1 MSFAPTTPSHALPGA
16 FLHTP
21 AVASRFNAQQQDAV
35 RRRLFREPSTT
46 GSSANTQA
54 TTFGGTPAPGLGFNA
69 PTTDDQTMRPA
80 MGSLAPPRSPLAKA
94 AGFINSAL
102 NKDENYPDLDQYCR
116 HNSSEYDVPNER
128 TAWAPFERTNTYD
141 LPENVLN
148 LLQRAEVSTMMGL
161 FGELGYVWLSIDN
174 CFYMWDYT
182 HPNPELIGYEE
193 GQHSITAVKLVNP
206 KPGVFLSKINHILVI
221 ATVSEIFLL
230 GVSATGTATG
240 TKQVELYGT
249 RMTLPLRGTEARVIA
264 ASATGRIFFAGA
276 ADSDIYELYYQQEEK
291 WFSSRTGKI
300 NHTNPGWAAVMPI
313 PTQMI
318 WGRATNEHIVDL
330 VVDDS
335 RNLLY
340 SLSNTSTVRTYY
352 MEGADRLTKV
362 IEKTK
367 FDFMSDVAHHL
378 SVHSP
383 LLTNNMEIVSISPIS
398 ASEDARLHLMA
409 LTNTGCRLFMNATS
423 ATYYLS
429 SASQPPQ
436 SMQLQ
441 AIKFPPSQTP
451 HPRTRNDP
459 FGGFGGF
466 NETLDVQSDT
476 LATSRRGVRF
486 PPGYFV
492 DLVTKTN
499 EANDLLF
506 VSSPDSGKIKH
517 TSHSPNLRYYEQA
530 NWIRIGGRAEDIG
543 LITKPFGAT
552 AQPVGFGN
560 ELAVQFDDPQGSEF
574 AVLTNTGVYVIR
586 RRRFV
591 EIFAEAIRGTAGD
604 EGLKAEIQKFQSAY
618 GRVETITAA
627 LAAACRRGDARRLGT
642 GRGAIDQ
649 ATQDRAKQVFIN
661 FGGSPTLAD
670 DTQPPTLDMVRPS
683 TRHKALAQYLSRLIR
698 SVWKARVVSFTPG
711 PPLAITSVVPP
722 EKLRAVQESVENLR
736 RFLDENRAFIQ
747 GLSGPADLQRAGN
760 KQEEIAFQ
768 GEHQAM
774 HAVEVLMTGITEGIS
789 FVRTLLDERVVDI
802 YARLDQPSQ
811 EQLRDLTYERLFS
824 QAAGKELAKVLVKAI
839 VNRNIENGSNVE
851 TVADALRRKCGS
863 FCSPDDVVIFKAQ
876 EQLKRAS
883 EQVANST
890 ASRTLLHESLKL
902 FQRVAGSLTQA
913 NLELTITQYMS
924 LKYYAGA
931 IQLCLTVANER
942 DRGNSALSWVNDG
955 KPAGDPR
962 EAAFNA
968 RKDCYTL
975 VHAVLFD
982 LDEAIK
988 REPDMADGKPTLIGT
1003 KRAEA
1008 YDVVNN
1014 SSDEVFHFGLYEWY
1028 IQQGWTDRLLMIE
1041 SPHAT
1046 TFLRRLASQDVEH
1059 ADLLCRFYT
1068 MRGRY
1073 FDAAKVQSDLA
1084 KSDFDIS
1091 IKDRLTLLSK
1101 AKTNASVSTTG
1112 VSRQE
1117 QQLLNHQ
1124 VTELLEVA
1132 HIQDDLLER
1141 LLADTRIPLER
1152 QAEIRLDLDGQIQ
1165 GLTELFN
1172 NYADQAGYYDLCLL
1186 IYHAADFR
1194 NAATIAQTWSSLIQ
1208 KTHEDIT
1215 EQWEEYHGRR
1225 RAGQAHEQAPPQ
1237 PYEKLVLQVQDV
1249 CHRSGN
1255 DSFIF
1260 PVATLLP
1267 EICRYAYEND
1277 QDGRHNAD
1285 VNWPVLLFLNL
1296 GVSYD
1301 LVARV
1306 LEHMFEAQEVP
1317 FRGNG
1322 AGGGRVRL
1330 AEWIVFV
1337 LGRWVNDLSRR
1348 GGPAD
1353 VQVRLDPWVA
1363 DLVTECETFLQQ
1375 VAGATAAAPVAA
1387 RGGNGNNANNRNN
1400 PGGLDPRDILRNLRE
1415 VKRAVEGLAGG
1426 PGLGSLRGSLG
1437 FF

>member
-1 MSFAPTTPSHALPGA
+1 M
-16 FLHTP
+16 
-21 AVASRFNAQQQDAV
+21 
-35 RRRLFREPSTT
+35 
-46 GSSANTQA
+46 
-54 TTFGGTPAPGLGFNA
+54 
-69 PTTDDQTMRPA
+69 
-80 MGSLAPPRSPLAKA
+80 
-94 AGFINSAL
+94 
-102 NKDENYPDLDQYCR
+102 
-116 HNSSEYDVPNER
+116 
-128 TAWAPFERTNTYD
+128 
-141 LPENVLN
+141 
-148 LLQRAEVSTMMGL
+148 STMMGL

-206 KPGVFLSKINHILVI
+206 KPGVFLNKINHILVI

-240 TKQVELYGT
+240 TKEVELYGT

-264 ASATGRIFFAGA
+264 ASASGRIFFAGN

-313 PTQMI
+313 STQMI
-318 WGRATNEHIVDL
+318 WGKAPNEHIVDI

-335 RNLLY
+335 RNLLF

-352 MEGADRLTKV
+352 MEAPDRLTKV

-367 FDFMSDVAHHL
+367 MDFMSDVAHHL

-383 LLTNNMEIVSISPIS
+383 LLSNNMEIVSISPIS
-398 ASEDARLHLMA
+398 VSEDSRLHLMA
-409 LTNTGCRLFMNATS
+409 MTNTGCRLFMNATS
-423 ATYYLS
+423 ATYYMS

-441 AIKFPPSQTP
+441 AIKFPPSLNAQ
-451 HPRTRNDP
+451 PRTRNDP
-459 FGGFGGF
+459 FSGFGGF
-466 NETLDVQSDT
+466 SETLDIQST
-476 LATSRRGVRF
+476 ALVTSRRGVRF

-506 VSSPDSGKIKH
+506 VSSPDTGKIKH
-517 TSHSPNLRYYEQA
+517 TSHTPNLRYYEQG
-530 NWIRIGGRAEDIG
+530 NWIRIGGRAEDVG
-543 LITKPFGAT
+543 LITKPFAAT
-552 AQPVGFGN
+552 GQPIGFGN

-586 RRRFV
+586 RRRLV
-591 EIFAEAIRGTAGD
+591 EIFAEAVRSTAGD
-604 EGLKAEIQKFQSAY
+604 EGLKAEIHKFQSAY
-618 GRVETITAA
+618 GRVETITSA
-627 LAAACRRGDARRLGT
+627 LAAACRQGDSRRLGT
-642 GRGAIDQ
+642 GRSAIDQ
-649 ATQDRAKQVFIN
+649 ATQDRAKQVYIN
-661 FGGSPTLAD
+661 FGGSPILPE
-670 DTQPPTLDMVRPS
+670 DTQPPTIDSVRPS

-698 SVWKARVVSFTPG
+698 SLWRSRVIVLTPG
-711 PPLAITSVVPP
+711 PPLAITSVVSV

-736 RFLDENRAFIQ
+736 KFLDDNRAFIQ

-760 KQEEIAFQ
+760 KQEEMAFQ

-789 FVRTLLDERVVDI
+789 FVRTLFDERVADI
-802 YARLDQPSQ
+802 YARLDQHSQ
-811 EQLRDLTYERLFS
+811 ELLRDLTYERLFS
-824 QAAGKELAKVLVKAI
+824 QAAGKELAKILVKAI

-883 EQVANST
+883 EQTANST
-890 ASRTLLHESLKL
+890 ASRSLLHESLKL
-902 FQRVAGSLTQA
+902 FQRVAGSLTQT
-913 NLELTITQYMS
+913 NLELVIVQYIT

-962 EAAFNA
+962 ERAFIA
-968 RKDCYTL
+968 RKECYNL
-975 VHAVLFD
+975 IHMVLQD
-982 LDEAIK
+982 LDAATS
-988 REPDMADGKPTLIGT
+988 REPDMMDGKPTLIGT

-1014 SSDEVFHFGLYEWY
+1014 SSDEVFHFDLYDWY
-1028 IQQGWTDRLLMIE
+1028 IQQGWTSRLLNIE
-1041 SPHAT
+1041 SPHAI
-1046 TFLRRLASQDVEH
+1046 TFLRRLASQNVEH

-1084 KSDFDIS
+1084 KSDFRIS

-1112 VSRQE
+1112 ISRQE
-1117 QQLLNHQ
+1117 QQLLNHE

-1141 LLADTRIPLER
+1141 LIADSRIPAER
-1152 QAEIRLDLDGQIQ
+1152 QAEVRGALDGQIQ
-1165 GLTELFN
+1165 GLSELFN

-1194 NAATIAQTWSSLIQ
+1194 NAATITTTWSSLIQ
-1208 KTHEDIT
+1208 KTHDDIA
-1215 EQWEEYHGRR
+1215 EQWEEYNARKQ
-1225 RAGQAHEQAPPQ
+1225 AGQAHEEQPPQ
-1237 PYEKLVLQVQDV
+1237 PYEKLILQVQEV
-1249 CHRSGN
+1249 CHRSSN

-1260 PVATLLP
+1260 PVPALLP
-1267 EICRYAYEND
+1267 DICRYAYENV
-1277 QDGRHNAD
+1277 QDGRINAD
-1285 VNWPVLLFLNL
+1285 VNWPILLFLNL
-1296 GVSYD
+1296 GVSHD
-1301 LVARV
+1301 LIARV
-1306 LEHMFEAQEVP
+1306 LEHMFEAQELP
-1317 FRGNG
+1317 FRGP
-1322 AGGGRVRL
+1322 ARARL
-1330 AEWIVFV
+1330 AEWIVFI
-1337 LGRWVNDLSRR
+1337 LGRWVNELSRR
-1348 GGPAD
+1348 GGPEA
-1353 VQVRLDPWVA
+1353 RLDAWVV
-1363 DLVTECETFLQQ
+1363 DLVGECETFFQTA
-1375 VAGATAAAPVAA
+1375 VNATAAGAGAGAA
-1387 RGGNGNNANNRNN
+1387 AGRGGRNANANANANRGLN
-1400 PGGLDPRDILRNLRE
+1400 PGGLDLRDVLRNLRE
-1415 VKRAVEGLAGG
+1415 VKKAVEGFAGG
-1426 PGLGSLRGSLG
+1426 SGLGSLRGSLG
-1437 FF
+1437 FY